1 MNNPMYTI
9 IENRIKAGGFK
20 LADMIRRIREEQ
32 WHDTITEAER
42 DELIELANQ
51 TANPEAERPEI
62 MEMLK
67 AISDRVTALEQK
79 QAASEPEDVPS
90 DTYPEWKPW
99 DGISKDYQQGAIVT
113 HNGSTW
119 ESVFEGQ
126 NTWEP
131 GVVDERFWVKRDA

>member
-9 IENRIKAGGFK
+9 IKNRIKAGGFK

-32 WHDTITEAER
+32 WNDTITEAER

-90 DTYPEWKPW
+90 DTHPEWKPW
-99 DGISKDYQQGAIVT
+99 DGISKDYQKGAIVT